1 MMALMPGCKLCARL
15 PERMRASF
23 PSARDGSGAPHG
35 VVVPTASPPAA
46 AGAQGMHG
54 LLSVKFPDWSKI
66 LGRRAEDWS
75 ELDDDED
82 SVDWVPPYELVAE
95 RRRVVSLSLNGA
107 VGKTLKVWD
116 AVWKQTTG

>member
-1 MMALMPGCKLCARL
+1 VRPTPTSRVYLH
-15 PERMRASF
+15 F
-23 PSARDGSGAPHG
+23 TQAPHG

-46 AGAQGMHG
+46 AG
-54 LLSVKFPDWSKI
+54 
-66 LGRRAEDWS
+66 RAEDWS
-75 ELDDDED
+75 ELDDNED